1 MANRSKEGNVWP
13 VILVSLLVGFIFF
26 GNYIFDYFGITLTDN
41 SILEEVKEKSPLDE
55 VKTIDKEQGE
65 SVGNQSVVSKGE
77 NSKETLSKSKIIK
90 DSENTT
96 ITNNKVEIETLLPE
110 IGLIRVEKDG
120 SGIVSGDGEPGST
133 VSVLLNDKPVTK
145 GLVSEDGQFALFFD
159 LPEFNKPFTLSL
171 EQKSLNG
178 SINNS
183 TQSVL
188 INPIIKSDE
197 ADESL
202 KTADTNKNLS
212 KEVEDIP
219 VGKDAT

>member
-1 MANRSKEGNVWP
+1 
-13 VILVSLLVGFIFF
+13 
-26 GNYIFDYFGITLTDN
+26 
-41 SILEEVKEKSPLDE
+41 
-55 VKTIDKEQGE
+55 
-65 SVGNQSVVSKGE
+65 
-77 NSKETLSKSKIIK
+77 SKETLSKSEIIN
-90 DSENTT
+90 DIENTN

-188 INPIIKSDE
+188 INPVIKSDE

-202 KTADTNKNLS
+202 KTADTNKKLS

-219 VGKDAT
+219 IGKDATLNQDTVTAASSEKVSDISDEIVISTSEGTKDIISENKINEVVEQVSNDK